1 MCSPD
6 RSPHTDPGSLRWVL
20 IERFCKRFKAL
31 QRVSG
36 FYRRVLWSC
45 GPFLGHAFDNP
56 LLKVVAPPVK
66 RALKPCFG
74 GLILF
79 KEFLQGLEQVFLS
92 GLFILVKRPMAYS
105 IYRSAKSPFSKIENP
120 FKDVILST

>member
-1 MCSPD
+1 MCSPE
-6 RSPHTDPGSLRWVL
+6 RSPHTDPGSLRWGF
-20 IERFCKRFKAL
+20 IERSCKHFKAL

-56 LLKVVAPPVK
+56 LLKVVAPLK
-66 RALKPCFG
+66 RVLKPCFG

-79 KEFLQGLEQVFLS
+79 KESLKGLEQVFLS
-92 GLFILVKRPMAYS
+92 GLFILVG
-105 IYRSAKSPFSKIENP
+105 SKI
-120 FKDVILST
+120 